1 MHPLFVHFPMALSLT
16 ALFFE
21 VLYVVFRSGE
31 NSARGNTF
39 KIVAAAAT
47 ISYGASYGGRLVFT
61 SSTRRVSRAIM
72 RTQKLKVRN
81 REHAC
86 YPFFRTD
93 REQVSTPA
101 EYGALAPGVHFL
113 KIDRYTDCPNR
124 PVDKLTQVHFG
135 PPPRPFSYLRPS
147 ARKWS

>member
-1 MHPLFVHFPMALSLT
+1 MHPLFAHFPVSLSLA
-16 ALFFE
+16 ALLLE

-39 KIVAAAAT
+39 KIVAAAAA
-47 ISYGASYGGRLVFT
+47 ISYGGRLVFT

-101 EYGALAPGVHFL
+101 EYGALAPGVQFL
-113 KIDRYTDCPNR
+113 KIDHYTDCPNR

-135 PPPRPFSYLRPS
+135 PPRRPFSYLRPS
-147 ARKWS
+147 ARNWS